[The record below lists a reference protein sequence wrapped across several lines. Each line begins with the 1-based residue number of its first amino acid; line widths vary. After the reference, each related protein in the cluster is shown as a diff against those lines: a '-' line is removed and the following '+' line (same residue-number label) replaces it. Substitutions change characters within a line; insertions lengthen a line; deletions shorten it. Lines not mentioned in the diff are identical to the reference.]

1 MMHHIQRI
9 PIAQTININ
18 KSSDETTA
26 ILPWLPLGERSAGPS
41 GKVTTPPAPSY
52 LHVRNAAVKGS
63 PDLTLITAATLTLL
77 RRNWQNSTWHLG
89 GASNL
94 KQKDVSSHVTVNFK
108 PVHTWHNILALPL
121 RNTLGVINCFNM
133 LRHNDL
139 SWLFMFLEMGGE
151 SKSGD
156 IHTKVLL
163 CCIRDIFMGHFVN
176 IEQASF
182 NYS

>member
-1 MMHHIQRI
+1 MSKTSAPTR
-9 PIAQTININ
+9 AQVRW
-18 KSSDETTA
+18 
-26 ILPWLPLGERSAGPS
+26 PPFCPGLPLGQFHDGPS
-41 GKVTTPPAPSY
+41 GMLTTQPAPSY
-52 LHVRNAAVKGS
+52 LHVRGAAAKGS
-63 PDLTLITAATLTLL
+63 LDVTLITVATPTLL
-77 RRNWQNSTWHLG
+77 GRNWQNSTWHLG

-94 KQKDVSSHVTVNFK
+94 KQKYISSHVTVNFK
-108 PVHTWHNILALPL
+108 PVHTWHNILVLHL
-121 RNTLGVINCFNM
+121 RNTFGVINSFNM

-139 SWLFMFLEMGGE
+139 SWLFMFLEMEGE

-163 CCIRDIFMGHFVN
+163 CCVRDIFMGHFVN